1 MKHTEFGHSVYFIS
15 QNWGSYP
22 NFSTQNIEALYTG
35 STFSNGIPKNTWEDW
50 HLIPASR
57 PTLPFPN
64 QKTRTIDSIPNI
76 NGNIDLSWSDVPY
89 PVFENRED
97 TFEFIYNPLY
107 DDTHKDWTELYSEIA
122 SFIHGRHLRMVLE
135 DDPGYYYEGRF
146 HVEKWTSN
154 TDGSGSTI
162 TIGYSVQ
169 PYKLSLTNSLDEWF
183 WDPFSFYSGVVSDSV
198 FKNITVSGY
207 DGHNKN
213 DIPRTENPHCTW
225 NKIELFRYAGDMPQ
239 IPIVYW
245 KPNSESSDKKLIV
258 DYVNKSY
265 GIDYA
270 DPTRIVLNSEKY
282 KYYDPNKRFNSDAVT
297 LIGPETID
305 GDVWYKFKDNDLIFC
320 DAYMGEEQ
328 YIAFAGNGTI
338 KIEFRRG
345 RL

>member
-1 MKHTEFGHSVYFIS
+1 MKHTEFGHSVYFVS

-22 NFSTQNIEALYTG
+22 NFSTQNVEGLYIG
-35 STFSNGIPKNTWEDW
+35 STFSNGILKNTWEDW

-64 QKTRTIDSIPNI
+64 QKTRTIDSIPNT

-146 HVEKWTSN
+146 RVEKWTSN

-169 PYKLSLTNSLDEWF
+169 HTNCLLQTLLT
-183 WDPFSFYSGVVSDSV
+183 SG
-198 FKNITVSGY
+198 SGT
-207 DGHNKN
+207 HLAF
-213 DIPRTENPHCTW
+213 IAV
-225 NKIELFRYAGDMPQ
+225 LPQ
-239 IPIVYW
+239 IPCLIILPFQAMMDVTKTIYLELKIHIVHGIKYQC
-245 KPNSESSDKKLIV
+245 SDMLVICLR
-258 DYVNKSY
+258 YRS
-265 GIDYA
+265 
-270 DPTRIVLNSEKY
+270 
-282 KYYDPNKRFNSDAVT
+282 F
-297 LIGPETID
+297 IGNQI
-305 GDVWYKFKDNDLIFC
+305 
-320 DAYMGEEQ
+320 Q
-328 YIAFAGNGTI
+328 YQVIRN
-338 KIEFRRG
+338 
-345 RL
+345 